1 MSLTPQAGTTT
12 TLITGVSRKPG
23 KIRKMTGSKKYHS
36 GHFGLVLFALY
47 VGAVAVYVVCEH
59 HSLGDAMWWAFM
71 TFTTVGYG
79 DQYPHTLLGRLAGML
94 LVSTAVFVVVPAI
107 TARVVMRFT
116 HDADEWTHEEQEE
129 VKANLRKV
137 LAILESKN

>member
-1 MSLTPQAGTTT
+1 
-12 TLITGVSRKPG
+12 
-23 KIRKMTGSKKYHS
+23 
-36 GHFGLVLFALY
+36 
-47 VGAVAVYVVCEH
+47 
-59 HSLGDAMWWAFM
+59 M